1 SYHAPLSPPSLPTR
15 RSSDL
20 TAPDQIHII
29 DLGSQKG
36 TFVNGQKVNKH
47 ALRSGDEIKLGETRV
62 VVTIGQAIS
71 QAAQAPAQAAAEPAR
86 PKARVVMQQIDPAEV
101 EQLGTLSAE
110 LQLVFEWTPL
120 QVLHLAPPRRLFV
133 GDAHGCDFFIA
144 KNLLGRERAP
154 LVWTDH
160 ETPPKGMIGA
170 EFSFCFPEQC
180 EGEIAYEAG

>member
-71 QAAQAPAQAAAEPAR
+71 QAAQAPAQAAAEPR
-86 PKARVVMQQIDPAEV
+86 SEEPTP
-101 EQLGTLSAE
+101 E
-110 LQLVFEWTPL
+110 LQSLTTLVC
-120 QVLHLAPPRRLFV
+120 RL
-133 GDAHGCDFFIA
+133 
-144 KNLLGRERAP
+144 
-154 LVWTDH
+154 
-160 ETPPKGMIGA
+160 
-170 EFSFCFPEQC
+170 
-180 EGEIAYEAG
+180 